1 MFKNKLTLSSFVFL
15 LLLLSGNAY
24 AQVTVDATSTG
35 ACNEVSPACNATTTL
50 TYTHTTASQTNR
62 QAFVGVLISCGSG
75 TAPTTTSVT
84 YNGDALE
91 EAQSHVSNDARRRLY
106 LWRFPTGTEPDVGT
120 SLDVVVTL
128 SGDIGAGCS
137 GNWALRS
144 GIVTVY
150 NVDQTTPIQT
160 TNSNSGTGTSAT
172 LTMSGSSAGNL
183 GVGFVC
189 AGGGLT
195 STTETE
201 LFQVDD
207 TANSCN
213 SFGIA
218 SAAAGDTSW
227 SWSIPSDSWMMIG
240 GVWNIVGG
248 GGSPTTLYFPASTAA
263 AITPT
268 QDAAWDDTGQFVRRK
283 LADTKG
289 SSSIAAGTTI
299 NITEDTGNQAL
310 DRQYISTRMNA
321 DAVFTS
327 GVTTITSVLMMREFA
342 TTDDV
347 DKCILGVRILS
358 EDGSTVRATLFT
370 VSNHGT
376 TGEFINNATH
386 RNKICANAAT
396 IGASYTT
403 VLGDR
408 IVVEVGYETDGAET
422 TPQAATKW
430 GENASDC
437 AVNDTGT
444 TDCAGFITFSN
455 TITFAGEASGACT
468 NRLTLL
474 GVGAGC

>member
-1 MFKNKLTLSSFVFL
+1 MFRNKLTLSSFVFL
-15 LLLLSGNAY
+15 LMAGNAY

-50 TYTHTTASQTNR
+50 TFTHTTASQSNR
-62 QAFVGVLISCGSG
+62 QAFVGVLVSCASGG
-75 TAPTTTSVT
+75 TAPTVTSIT

-91 EAQSHVSNDARRRLY
+91 EARAAVTADSNRRAMY
-106 LWRFPTGTEPDVGT
+106 LWRFPAGSEPDVGT
-120 SLDVVVTL
+120 GLNVVVTL
-128 SGDIGAGCS
+128 SGDIGSCG
-137 GNWALRS
+137 GTYALRA

-150 NVDQTTPIQT
+150 NVDGTTPIQT
-160 TNSNSGTGTSAT
+160 TNTNSGTGTSAT

-183 GVGFVC
+183 GIGFVC

-207 TANSCN
+207 TASSCH

-227 SWSIPSDSWMMIG
+227 SWSIPSDSWLMIG
-240 GVWNIVGG
+240 GVWNVVGG
-248 GGSPTTLYFPASTAA
+248 GGTPTTLYFPASTAA

-342 TTDDV
+342 NTNDV
-347 DKCILGVRILS
+347 NQCILGVRILS

-408 IVVEVGYETDGAET
+408 IVVEVGYQTDGLET
-422 TPQAATKW
+422 MPQAATKW

-455 TITFAGEASGACT
+455 TITFAGEVSGACS
-468 NRLTLL
+468 NRLPLL